1 MAATGIKNPVTQEF
15 IDGGVFE
22 MTGKP
27 ECCEEGRLKA
37 NNVLMMACELSMDLS
52 VNEDGA
58 ICVMTSVRLSNDMM
72 PIEDTRTFPAPTMDP
87 QECCNA
93 ALGDDGQ
100 TILDVEL
107 VKGCMSREGNF

>member
-87 QECCNA
+87 Q
-93 ALGDDGQ
+93 
-100 TILDVEL
+100 
-107 VKGCMSREGNF
+107 